1 MKYLAEIKAIGA
13 LWLDSVARAL
23 LAAAERIMAPRMVRF
38 VEQDDGSFR
47 VETPSASAKLP
58 TIRIAYGKVI
68 GNLPPA
74 FAATI
79 KGSRAQL
86 LLAPK
91 RFLFRPLE
99 LPRRAGEFLDGIV
112 RAQID
117 RLTPW
122 TVQDAAFGCTQPVDT
137 ANDRI
142 GLTVAATARAA
153 ITPYVQA
160 LSGLGAQ
167 SVSVSTS
174 FAVPDAPT
182 AVVTIVEQAGR
193 GAANLP
199 RLRHALLVMLLI
211 VAAMSAVITGT
222 AVVFSKRLQDEAD
235 DVARQITA
243 QRVAMRAGREL
254 TSGAA
259 AARHALAL
267 RKRET
272 PSCVITLE
280 ALSRAL
286 PDNTYL
292 TELRLEG
299 DKLQIV
305 GMTRNAP
312 ALIPLIEQS
321 SHFTR
326 ATFFAPT
333 TQAAND
339 PRERFHIETRVLPIS
354 TPAS

>member
-13 LWLDSVARAL
+13 LWLDSVARTL
-23 LAAAERIMAPRMVRF
+23 LVAVERIMAPHRVRL

-47 VETPSASAKLP
+47 VETPSAPAKLP
-58 TIRIAYGKVI
+58 TIRIADGKVT
-68 GNLPPA
+68 GDLPA
-74 FAATI
+74 LTAAI
-79 KGSRAQL
+79 KGSRAEL

-122 TVQDAAFGCTQPVDT
+122 TVQDAAFGRTQPVDI

-142 GLTVAATARAA
+142 GLTVAATARTA
-153 ITPYVQA
+153 ILPYVQA
-160 LSGLGAQ
+160 LSGLGAR
-167 SVSVSTS
+167 SVSISTS
-174 FAVPDAPT
+174 FAAPDAP
-182 AVVTIVEQAGR
+182 AATIRIIEQAGR
-193 GAANLP
+193 GTANLP
-199 RLRHALLVMLLI
+199 RLRHALLVILLT
-211 VAAMSAVITGT
+211 VAATSAIVSGT
-222 AVVFSKRLQDEAD
+222 AEVLSKRLQDEAD
-235 DVARQITA
+235 DVARRITA

-254 TSGAA
+254 MSGTA
-259 AARHALAL
+259 AARRALAR

-272 PSCVITLE
+272 PSCVIVLE

-339 PRERFHIETRVLPIS
+339 PHERFHIETRVQPTS